1 MQNASTNTFS
11 QKYKLY
17 TGKKLNWIQLILLL
31 GNSVFADIL
40 PWVAFFSSYSLVL
53 IFIDYL
59 SRIPVFIPENN
70 QAISTLLLV
79 FNLGLP
85 SLLVFRTNTANER
98 FWEARKL
105 LGDLVNVIRNLTRD
119 ICIVVQDKSTNNQKE
134 KEDILLL
141 VVAFAVAM
149 KLHLRSEK
157 VNDELISLV
166 STEQF
171 YKLKYNSDHPPL
183 QIALWIG
190 DYLQNK
196 SDHNCL
202 HIYHLVGLHRLVDS
216 LVNILGGC
224 ERILKT
230 PQPIIYTLILRKLV
244 IFYCLI
250 LPFEVLKDFQGFTIV
265 IITFVSIILFGI
277 EQIGSQLEQPF
288 AHNPNALP
296 LDLICQTILLNV
308 QELIKQTDQDN
319 QGFTLGQNGHDSL
332 ALQSESQR
340 SHTDKR
346 QEKQITL
353 KDLIAFSEGDHLN

>member
-1 MQNASTNTFS
+1 MKNTSTNTFS

-40 PWVAFFSSYSLVL
+40 PWVGFFASYSFVL
-53 IFIDYL
+53 ILIDYL
-59 SRIPVFIPENN
+59 SRIPILIPANN
-70 QAISTLLLV
+70 HAISTLLLV

-105 LGDLVNVIRNLTRD
+105 LGDLVNVTRNLTRD
-119 ICIVVQDKSTNNQKE
+119 ICIVVQDKSANNKKDQ
-134 KEDILLL
+134 EDILLL

-166 STEQF
+166 STDQF

-190 DYLQNK
+190 DYLQTK
-196 SDHNCL
+196 YDHNYL
-202 HIYHLVGLHRLVDS
+202 HIYQLEGLHRLVDS

-244 IFYCLI
+244 IFYCLL
-250 LPFEVLKDFQGFTIV
+250 LPLAVIKDFQGFTIL

-288 AHNPNALP
+288 DHNPNALP

-308 QELIKQTDQDN
+308 QELIKQTNQDN
-319 QGFTLGQNGHDSL
+319 QGFTFEENGHDSL
-332 ALQSESQR
+332 ASSSESQ
-340 SHTDKR
+340 SNHPNKR
-346 QEKQITL
+346 QKKQITL
-353 KDLIAFSEGDHLN
+353 KDLIAFSDSDHLN